1 MIPFTMEQTVAEYYR
16 MASAG
21 ILSADDR
28 VELLNGQV
36 VEMSPIGN
44 RHAACVDEFTE
55 QFARL
60 LADRV
65 RIRIQGP
72 VRLSD
77 ISEPEPDVALL
88 ERRAD
93 MYADGH
99 PRPEHVFLLV
109 EVADA
114 SLEKD
119 RTLKL
124 PLYAQAGIREVWIV
138 NLMSDC
144 IEVYR
149 EPEGNT
155 YRVKRTVNPNEWLS
169 PAAFPDTKLSAEA
182 LLCP

>member
-1 MIPFTMEQTVAEYYR
+1 MQQTVAEYYR

-21 ILSADDR
+21 MLSADDR
-28 VELLNGQV
+28 VELLGGQV

-44 RHAACVDEFTE
+44 RHAACVDELTE

-88 ERRAD
+88 ERRED

-144 IEVYR
+144 IEVYH
-149 EPEGNT
+149 EPEGDA
-155 YRVKRTVNPNEWLS
+155 YRKRRTVPRNEWLS
-169 PAAFPDTKLSAEA
+169 PAAFPDTMLNADTI
-182 LLCP
+182 LRR